1 MMNYF
6 LKAKHWQ
13 LFLLMFGLP
22 FFLQGMMMRQV
33 ISSIPVGGDLS
44 PYIDMGLNFLLALLL
59 FSIVLFWGW
68 LWSVG
73 VGIQAF
79 IPSEL
84 RLNVKQFKVFLI
96 IPFIHILFFLGM
108 IIYALNLDET
118 LFNENILFFISFG
131 HLFSMYCILYCIYFI
146 AKTIKTA
153 ELQQKVTFGDILGT
167 LFLLFIYQLGI
178 WSIQPRINKLIQ
190 QQKHHTSKKSFEIL
204 DDELF

>member
-22 FFLQGMMMRQV
+22 FLLQGMMIGQML
-33 ISSIPVGGDLS
+33 SSIPIAGDGNPSINMPFYLLMI
-44 PYIDMGLNFLLALLL
+44 PVFLV
-59 FSIVLFWGW
+59 IVMFWGW
-68 LWSVG
+68 SWSVG

-96 IPFIHILFFLGM
+96 IPFVYILFFLGM
-108 IIYALNLDET
+108 IMNALNLEGI
-118 LFNENILFFISFG
+118 LEENLLFFIFPAHLLAMCCSF
-131 HLFSMYCILYCIYFI
+131 YCIYFI